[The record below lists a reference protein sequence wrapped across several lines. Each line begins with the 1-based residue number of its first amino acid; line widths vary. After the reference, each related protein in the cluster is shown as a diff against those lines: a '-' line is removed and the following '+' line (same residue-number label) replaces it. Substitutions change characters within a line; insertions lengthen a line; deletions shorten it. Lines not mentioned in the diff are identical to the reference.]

1 MRVLIVIPA
10 YNEEEVISQVIVDVR
25 QQLKTADILVVDD
38 GSTDQTG
45 EEAFKAG
52 AAVVRHVINRGLGGA
67 IGTGI
72 EYSRGKDYTA
82 VATIDADGQHDAN
95 DLLKVLQP
103 IFEGRADV
111 VIGSRLLQDVFQVP
125 IDRRLLIR
133 LSNLLTFILFG
144 FKSTD
149 TLSGFRAFSR
159 KALEKIELKTETM
172 EVSNELFGE
181 ISRHQLRYLEVPIR
195 VRYTPYSRTK
205 GQTNLNALNVGIKLL
220 LRLAR

>member
-1 MRVLIVIPA
+1 MARAL
-10 YNEEEVISQVIVDVR
+10 S
-25 QQLKTADILVVDD
+25 
-38 GSTDQTG
+38 
-45 EEAFKAG
+45 
-52 AAVVRHVINRGLGGA
+52 
-67 IGTGI
+67 
-72 EYSRGKDYTA
+72 
-82 VATIDADGQHDAN
+82 TIDADGQHDAN